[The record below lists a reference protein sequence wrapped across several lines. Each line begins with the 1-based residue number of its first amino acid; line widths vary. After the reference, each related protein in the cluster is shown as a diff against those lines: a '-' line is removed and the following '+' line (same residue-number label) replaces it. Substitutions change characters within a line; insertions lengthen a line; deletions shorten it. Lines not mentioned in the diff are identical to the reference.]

1 MQNTIDYRK
10 AQQRAGRVVEKAH
23 KEGLNPLGTVYE
35 ALIRAYMKHEQ
46 LKREKQ

>member
-10 AQQRAGRVVEKAH
+10 AQQRAGRVIERAH

-35 ALIRAYMKHEQ
+35 ALIRAYLVNEQ
-46 LKREKQ
+46 LKRKKP